1 MLTDQEI
8 TNGTGRLTAGKLKP
22 VDVSKLVKVFR
33 MTFTNL
39 ETQNNYDFKAKL
51 ESVDDTSNQE
61 KNAAQIAAAL
71 SKMEALGFGS
81 PELGGGRSTIK
92 YKQAEE
98 YLDWILFAFATIYP
112 IPPEF
117 SKVELMRLMFNRPR
131 RGSQSITAI
140 RSFD

>member
-1 MLTDQEI
+1 MLTDAEI
-8 TNGTGRLTAGKLKP
+8 TAGQGRLTGNKLKP

-33 MTFTNL
+33 MTFTDL
-39 ETQNNYDFKAKL
+39 EQKNNYDFKAKL
-51 ESVDDTSNQE
+51 EGVDDTGNSE

-71 SKMEALGFGS
+71 SKMEELGFGS

-98 YLDWILFAFATIYP
+98 YLDWVLFIFSTIYP

-117 SKVELMRLMFNRPR
+117 SKVNLMRLMFTGRKAR
-131 RGSQSITAI
+131 KSQSVISN
-140 RSFD
+140 RVF